1 MKLMD
6 NDIVDAM
13 RITLEKLKI
22 WSLNMQLNLHKTE
35 RCQNKPNYKI
45 KSLLPLEENKTD

>member
-1 MKLMD
+1 MNLMD
-6 NDIVDAM
+6 DDIVDAL
-13 RITLEKLKI
+13 RVALERLKI
-22 WSLNMQLNLHKTE
+22 LSQSVNMQLNKTE

>member
-6 NDIVDAM
+6 NYGVDALSAE
-13 RITLEKLKI
+13 LERLSILLRSEK
-22 WSLNMQLNLHKTE
+22 MQLNKTE

-45 KSLLPLEENKTD
+45 KNLLPLEENKTD

>member
-1 MKLMD
+1 MD

-13 RITLEKLKI
+13 RITLEKLKV
-22 WSLNMQLNLHKTE
+22 WSLNMQLNPYKTE
-35 RCQNKPNYKI
+35 ICQNKPNYKI